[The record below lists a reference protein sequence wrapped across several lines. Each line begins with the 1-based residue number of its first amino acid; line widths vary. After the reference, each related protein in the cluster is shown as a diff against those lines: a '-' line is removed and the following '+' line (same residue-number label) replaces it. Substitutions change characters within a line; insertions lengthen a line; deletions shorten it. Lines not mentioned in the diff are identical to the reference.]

1 LAGPSIFCL
10 RKLIS
15 YPGGESPVQARS
27 AEPDCTDPAERS
39 LPKSETA
46 KVMGRLN
53 TRDVVVFAE
62 RHRIS
67 LDWLICG
74 DLKGLLRTVR
84 WRQTIPR

>member
-1 LAGPSIFCL
+1 MMTPEERARFRQEVRSRIA
-10 RKLIS
+10 LI
-15 YPGGESPVQARS
+15 A
-27 AEPDCTDPAERS
+27 AERS

-46 KVMGRLN
+46 EVMGRLN

-84 WRQTIPR
+84 WRQTIAR

>member
-1 LAGPSIFCL
+1 MTTPEEGARFRQEVRSRIA
-10 RKLIS
+10 LI
-15 YPGGESPVQARS
+15 A
-27 AEPDCTDPAERS
+27 AERS

-84 WRQTIPR
+84 WRQTIAR